1 MSALCGGL
9 TRAFGDLVPEWLP
22 TTFARREMTPVRNK
36 NRLLLALIL
45 AAAADAVEYEDGVAV
60 LNERNFDEVR
70 IRICL
75 SLEREEPC

>member
-1 MSALCGGL
+1 MSALAAA
-9 TRAFGDLVPEWLP
+9 THPRIGDLVPEWLP
-22 TTFARREMTPVRNK
+22 TTFVRREMPVRNK

>member
-1 MSALCGGL
+1 
-9 TRAFGDLVPEWLP
+9 
-22 TTFARREMTPVRNK
+22 MTPVRNK